1 MVKVWALMKF
11 LILFLIVI
19 FILFAFRFFQKKS
32 DNQTIKN
39 KKDDIVDYNGER
51 TVKGIKEF
59 IEENTNLIDILAVE
73 HIRKIEQH
81 KNFKDNSS

>member
-11 LILFLIVI
+11 LILFAIVI

-39 KKDDIVDYNGER
+39 KKDDIVDLEKDPKTNEY
-51 TVKGIKEF
+51 KPKE
-59 IEENTNLIDILAVE
+59 
-73 HIRKIEQH
+73 
-81 KNFKDNSS
+81 

>member
-39 KKDDIVDYNGER
+39 KKDDIVDLEKDPKTNEY
-51 TVKGIKEF
+51 KPKE
-59 IEENTNLIDILAVE
+59 
-73 HIRKIEQH
+73 
-81 KNFKDNSS
+81 

>member
-39 KKDDIVDYNGER
+39 KKDDIVDMEKDPKTNEY
-51 TVKGIKEF
+51 KPKE
-59 IEENTNLIDILAVE
+59 
-73 HIRKIEQH
+73 
-81 KNFKDNSS
+81 